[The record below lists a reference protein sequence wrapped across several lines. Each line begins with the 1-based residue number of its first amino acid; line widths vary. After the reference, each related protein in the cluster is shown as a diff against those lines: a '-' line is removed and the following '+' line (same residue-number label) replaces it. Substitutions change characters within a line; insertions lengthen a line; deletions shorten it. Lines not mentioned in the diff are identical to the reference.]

1 MVVAEKSGDVERVAK
16 AAEGESQADTESVG
30 DGSSEE
36 TDDREGGVKGG
47 VGVIGRLLI
56 NLSSSTWLKLA
67 F

>member
-16 AAEGESQADTESVG
+16 ATEGESQAYTESVG

-36 TDDREGGVKGG
+36 TDDREGGVEGG

-56 NLSSSTWLKLA
+56 YLSSST
-67 F
+67 